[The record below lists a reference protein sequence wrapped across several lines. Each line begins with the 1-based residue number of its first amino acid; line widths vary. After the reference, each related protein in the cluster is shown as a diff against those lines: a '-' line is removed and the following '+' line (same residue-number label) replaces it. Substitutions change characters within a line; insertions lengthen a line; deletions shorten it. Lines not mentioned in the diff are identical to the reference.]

1 MPKQATALGEHF
13 YLFQRNPGQAGKKLV
28 ITAHGEYLPGMH
40 TRVPENTKLV
50 YYGPDGKTL
59 QDPGLGNVVNGFV
72 QVYEEKAPQSRV
84 RNYLLS
90 KYGDDSYEAIERQVM
105 GAGVD
110 VLTVRN
116 RKAPRLYLKNSMI
129 SLNDVLIELA
139 KNAIQYDEI
148 HCVICRSPTLNPFAG
163 NFLAP
168 EVPPIEWPEPKASP
182 PINTPRQ
189 TAPARL
195 DENLLDS
202 LNGYEFATMRPR
214 TVQPES
220 SQAPQVQAAKTADA
234 RKVWFESP

>member
-13 YLFQRNPGQAGKKLV
+13 YLFQRSPGQAGKKLV

-59 QDPGLGNVVNGFV
+59 LDPGLGNVMNGFV
-72 QVYEEKAPQSRV
+72 QIYEEKGPQSRV

-105 GAGVD
+105 GTGVD

-116 RKAPRLYLKNSMI
+116 RNTPRLYLKNSMI
-129 SLNDVLIELA
+129 SLNDVLLELA
-139 KNAIQYDEI
+139 KSSIQYDEI
-148 HCVICRSPTLNPFAG
+148 HCVICRNPTLNPFAG
-163 NFLAP
+163 KFLAP
-168 EVPPIEWPEPKASP
+168 EVPPIKWPEPKARP
-182 PINTPRQ
+182 PINSSKKTVSTDP
-189 TAPARL
+189 
-195 DENLLDS
+195 DKNLLDL
-202 LNGYEFATMRPR
+202 LNGYEFATMPPR

-220 SQAPQVQAAKTADA
+220 PQAPQAQAAKTADI
-234 RKVWFESP
+234 VESP